1 MRRPGSRRGDSN
13 KPNTIAAEPSPAE
26 QRLFANPSS
35 SRSNPLFATKYPR
48 QSIKSPANQSAQH
61 TRRQFNKP
69 GAVSLLT
76 KCNTRLPVESL
87 PPRPDAAPF
96 DPSVSTTPYARS
108 DHVDLARLFFS
119 LSLHTS
125 TAHQNPSQALLWR
138 CFCCRRPALSETRSP
153 SVCSY
158 VADGRG

>member
-13 KPNTIAAEPSPAE
+13 NQTRSQLSPLLLNSDSSPTPLPRALILFL
-26 QRLFANPSS
+26 RL
-35 SRSNPLFATKYPR
+35 
-48 QSIKSPANQSAQH
+48 KSPANQSAQH

-87 PPRPDAAPF
+87 PLRPDAAPF
-96 DPSVSTTPYARS
+96 DPSMSTTPYARS

-125 TAHQNPSQALLWR
+125 TAHRNPSQALLWR
-138 CFCCRRPALSETRSP
+138 CFCCRRPDLSETRSP